1 MTTAIS
7 DAGVEPTLKH
17 FDELPDSAHVDI
29 GVVAG
34 LLGVHPSTIRRRIAE
49 GSLPAPQ
56 DVLGMQRYQ
65 VGVVRNV
72 ILKAFDLMTLDDP
85 NGGLDVQ
92 LTPAHYAQALEV
104 GHDN

>member
-34 LLGVHPSTIRRRIAE
+34 LLGVHASTIRRRIAE

-85 NGGLDVQ
+85 NGGFDVQ
-92 LTPAHYAQALEV
+92 LTPAHYAAQEV
-104 GHDN
+104 SHDS